1 MALDRLV
8 RANVGYYIAL
18 PEALPTF
25 GTTGVV
31 TTTQLNSDLVYDVTC
46 ALTEADT
53 SFTLDDSET
62 DDELTF
68 CSVGNEVTPTTRNA
82 TAVFT
87 FLRDANK
94 AADTVFNL
102 ARDLMSYPDVNYV
115 LIERLFKP
123 NTAAFAVGDQVSMI
137 GVSSDLPVDVI
148 ADGAN
153 VKGTQNWVSNGDI
166 NWNYTVAA

>member
-82 TAVFT
+82 SAVFT
-87 FLRDANK
+87 FLRDSDK

>member
-53 SFTLDDSET
+53 SFSLDDSET

-87 FLRDANK
+87 FLRDASK
-94 AADTVFNL
+94 SADTVFNL

>member
-18 PEALPTF
+18 PEALPSF
-25 GTTGVV
+25 SVNGSV

-53 SFTLDDSET
+53 SFSLDDSTT

-68 CSVGNEVTPTTRNA
+68 CSVGNEVTPTDKNA
-82 TAVFT
+82 SAVFT
-87 FLRDANK
+87 FLRDADK

-123 NTAAFAVGDQVSMI
+123 NTAAFAVGDQVSLI

-148 ADGAN
+148 SDGAN
-153 VKGTQNWVSNGDI
+153 VKGTQNWVSNGDV

>member
-53 SFTLDDSET
+53 SFSLDDSET

-94 AADTVFNL
+94 TADTVFNL

-123 NTAAFAVGDQVSMI
+123 NTAAFVVGDQVSMI

>member
-18 PEALPTF
+18 REAVPTF
-25 GTTGVV
+25 YQNGAV
-31 TTTQLNSDLVYDVTC
+31 TTTQLNGNLVYDVTC

-53 SFTLDDSET
+53 TFSLDDSEQ
-62 DDELTF
+62 DSELTF

-82 TAVFT
+82 SAVFT
-87 FLRDANK
+87 YLRDANK
-94 AADTVFNL
+94 TADTVFNL
-102 ARDLMSYPDVNYV
+102 ARDLMSYPDVEYV

-123 NTAAFAVGDQVSMI
+123 NTAAFAIGDQVSMI
-137 GVSSDLPVDVI
+137 GVTTDLPVDII

-153 VKGTQNWVSNGDI
+153 VKGQMNFVSTGDI
-166 NWNYTVAA
+166 AWNQTVAA